1 LATVLE
7 QDVQVA
13 IGAANHGNAHAQRG
27 NELSSATIPDPSS

>member
-13 IGAANHGNAHAQRG
+13 IGAAGHRHAHEQRG
-27 NELSSATIPDPSS
+27 NELSSATTPDPSS